1 MQSLNVGRILASA
14 TSAAF
19 PDNVVWEDLVELE
32 LGMWFSDWNQQCKP
46 GQASQTNLHIMEVI
60 VPSALGPV
68 DTYPLVTFQVSE
80 IFNVPHEQLMC
91 LLTGCFDHS
100 NCNSA

>member
-1 MQSLNVGRILASA
+1 MQSLKVGII
-14 TSAAF
+14 TCAAF

-60 VPSALGPV
+60 VPSALSIHI
-68 DTYPLVTFQVSE
+68 L
-80 IFNVPHEQLMC
+80 
-91 LLTGCFDHS
+91 
-100 NCNSA
+100 